1 MRIAVSAVQG
11 DFAEHEQVWK
21 EMGIDCIE
29 LRSRGDLRRSYD
41 ALVLPGG
48 ESTVQG
54 KLLRELGMFEPLRK
68 QIRSGLPVLA
78 TCAGLILLAEK
89 IANDERSYFQT
100 LPVTVRR
107 NAYGRQLGSFHTV
120 GFYGDLGAIPSEEV
134 IKAIGHIDIM
144 MVPIGAIYTI
154 DDFEARELANIF
166 KPKVV
171 IPMHYKTPKLKIEL
185 CTLAP
190 FVDAARDCR
199 IHYLNQ
205 CDASVMPSSLGE
217 DRVIILRPYDA
228 ERDEVQANG

>member
-120 GFYGDLGAIPSEEV
+120 GFCGDLGAIPMTFIRAPYIESAAPSVEV
-134 IKAIGHIDIM
+134 LATVDGKTVAVKYQNQLGLSFH
-144 MVPIGAIYTI
+144 P
-154 DDFEARELANIF
+154 EL
-166 KPKVV
+166 
-171 IPMHYKTPKLKIEL
+171 
-185 CTLAP
+185 
-190 FVDAARDCR
+190 DA
-199 IHYLNQ
+199 
-205 CDASVMPSSLGE
+205 
-217 DRVIILRPYDA
+217 DRRLYRLFTDLISRV
-228 ERDEVQANG
+228 